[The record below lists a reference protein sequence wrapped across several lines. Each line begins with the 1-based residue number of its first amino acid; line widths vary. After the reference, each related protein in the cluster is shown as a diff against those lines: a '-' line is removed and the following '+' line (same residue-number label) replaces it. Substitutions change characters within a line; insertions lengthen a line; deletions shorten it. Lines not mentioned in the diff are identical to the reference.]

1 VEKSGRVALPVPVSD
16 HEEAFATFFA
26 HRPMLRA
33 YLLAILRDSD
43 VTEDV
48 LSDVALATVQS
59 WPLYDRSLPFGPWA
73 RGIARRVAFK
83 RLQKQSRAEVG
94 LPDDVLDSLGAAMDE
109 MGDALVMEGRKRQLG
124 DCLQQ
129 LSARNRELVRL
140 RYHEE
145 LSFELM
151 ARRLGRS
158 AGALYTAFSRIHS
171 ALLACLRKAE
181 ENAR

>member
-1 VEKSGRVALPVPVSD
+1 MQKIGRVTAPASLSD

-33 YLLAILRDSD
+33 YLLAILRDAEQ
-43 VTEDV
+43 VEDT
-48 LSDVALATVQS
+48 LSDVALATVHS
-59 WPLYDRSLPFGPWA
+59 WPVYDRALPFGPWA
-73 RGIARRVAFK
+73 RGIARRVALK

-109 MGDALVMEGRKRQLG
+109 IGDAVAMESQKRQLR

-129 LSARNRELVRL
+129 LSDRNRELVRL

-145 LSFELM
+145 LSFEHM
-151 ARRLGRS
+151 AQQLGRS
-158 AGALYTAFSRIHS
+158 LGALYTAFSRIHA
-171 ALLACLRKAE
+171 ALLVCLRKAE
-181 ENAR
+181 ETSP